1 MSKKWLVIAAL
12 IGVNAHAASSQELL
26 RGYAEK
32 ARQENSAFREFS
44 AARGEQFYRAGRTD
58 AGGNKVSCGACH
70 TPDPRQKGKTRANKE
85 ILPLAPAANGERLTD
100 HAKVEKWF
108 GRNCQDALQRAC
120 TAQEKGDFITYLLS
134 VK

>member
-12 IGVNAHAASSQELL
+12 IGVNAHAA
-26 RGYAEK
+26 
-32 ARQENSAFREFS
+32 
-44 AARGEQFYRAGRTD
+44 
-58 AGGNKVSCGACH
+58 
-70 TPDPRQKGKTRANKE
+70 
-85 ILPLAPAANGERLTD
+85 NGERLTD

-108 GRNCQDALQRAC
+108 RRNCQDVLQRAC